1 MLDYCCTPTTE
12 IFSIQLYY
20 SFFIVNHS
28 KPNDP
33 APADQKVGRNK
44 RVADKGKGIV
54 MKSIALGTL
63 ALAIASSAGAAFA
76 ADLPSRK
83 EPPPFVA
90 PPPPLWTGFYVGLNL
105 GGGWRDNS
113 GGANNWW
120 LWNTPTPVANSVT
133 PTPTP
138 PDPHK
143 DHNGGDWSSNPG
155 GGTPT
160 PTPVVNDP
168 VVAAPTWWAFTNNNR
183 NNSAGVVGGGQI
195 GFNYQF
201 AAPIL
206 VGVETDFQGT
216 SLGSGG
222 GSNWGFGAGGA
233 RLTWFGTVRGRLGW
247 LVTPTLLLYGTG
259 GFAYGQVQGGGWARF
274 SQVGTGWT
282 AGGGVEW
289 MFLPNWSAKLEY
301 LYADIGNFNRN
312 AGWLTGGFGD
322 WGWASGGGDRQ
333 FRFNTV
339 RAGVN
344 WHFNF
349 GGLGSNAPVLAKY

>member
-1 MLDYCCTPTTE
+1 MPNTTTLPLQ
-12 IFSIQLYY
+12 IRSRRPLL
-20 SFFIVNHS
+20 
-28 KPNDP
+28 
-33 APADQKVGRNK
+33 K
-44 RVADKGKGIV
+44 RHRLKGKGIV

-63 ALAIASSAGAAFA
+63 ALAVASSGAGVALA

-83 EPPPFVA
+83 EPPPVVA
-90 PPPPLWTGFYVGLNL
+90 PPPPPLWTGFYAGLNI

-113 GGANNWW
+113 GGSNNWW
-120 LWNTPTPVANSVT
+120 LWNRPAPVAAVS
-133 PTPTP
+133 PTP
-138 PDPHK
+138 PPPPPHGGK
-143 DHNGGDWSSNPG
+143 DYGSPQDGGGWNNNGGSMPPG
-155 GGTPT
+155 PGPG
-160 PTPVVNDP
+160 PTPVVNDAI
-168 VVAAPTWWAFTNNNR
+168 VAAPTWWAFSNR
-183 NNSAGVVGGGQI
+183 NKNSAGVVGGGQI

-201 AAPIL
+201 AAPIV

-216 SLGSGG
+216 SLGSNN
-222 GSNWGFGAGGA
+222 SNWGYGSGGA

-274 SQVGTGWT
+274 SSVGTGWT

-289 MFLPNWSAKLEY
+289 MFMPNWSAKVEY
-301 LYADIGNFNRN
+301 LYTDLGNFNRN
-312 AGWLTGGFGD
+312 AGWLTGGYGD
-322 WGWASGGGDRQ
+322 WGWVSGGGDRQ

-349 GGLGSNAPVLAKY
+349 GGTGGGAPVLAKY